1 LTASELKQRIH
12 NAEVDVNYAQYYPLS
27 KVYSSLYPKTKQ
39 SKKKVETSTDED
51 ETSNQQAE
59 EVDGPKGDVETW
71 KAIERAM
78 VEGGLNEIRNSQGH
92 LPALPPKV
100 EKKRTKKLKVK
111 KEPEVQHNT
120 DLPPVREEAYES
132 DGGFFE

>member
-1 LTASELKQRIH
+1 LTKDELKQRIH

-27 KVYSSLYPKTKQ
+27 KVYPSLYPRIKQ
-39 SKKKVETSTDED
+39 SKNKAETSTDDD
-51 ETSNQQAE
+51 EGSNQQVE
-59 EVDGPKGDVETW
+59 EADGPKGDIETW

-78 VEGGLNEIRNSQGH
+78 VEGGLDEIRNSQGH
-92 LPALPPKV
+92 LPALKPKV
-100 EKKRTKKLKVK
+100 VKKRTKTLKAK
-111 KEPEVQHNT
+111 KEPVVQENT